1 MAILNTVVPGVVW
14 VRLISPEPNTIL
26 RVLLLFELNIPVV
39 NVVSAKFNVP
49 AVSVYVPVTPVL
61 KAAPNV
67 TVPDVCVNNGV
78 VNVPPLYVNAVAV
91 TKLVVVVRL
100 CPLVIVTVPLT
111 VYVEQV
117 ILIRFNVP
125 AGANKLVSPVSELVQ
140 IKVLG
145 TSKSI
150 VPAVLVK
157 VVQLIPLP

>member
-1 MAILNTVVPGVVW
+1 M
-14 VRLISPEPNTIL
+14 
-26 RVLLLFELNIPVV
+26 
-39 NVVSAKFNVP
+39 
-49 AVSVYVPVTPVL
+49 
-61 KAAPNV
+61 
-67 TVPDVCVNNGV
+67 
-78 VNVPPLYVNAVAV
+78 
-91 TKLVVVVRL
+91 
-100 CPLVIVTVPLT
+100 T